1 MKKKIALLIAASMLA
16 SMTGCN
22 IAYESELPSE
32 GLHLTVSNADV
43 VIDFCYTNEAYKEY
57 FEFCEKEFEKQNEK
71 VDIVLH
77 CKTENMQ
84 YLEEIVNTTY
94 NEDSFMD
101 VYMLSDSNIGTAYLA
116 GVAAKNPY
124 DDFNEENYCSTALR
138 ASSYGDVMVGYPL
151 SYDTTFLL
159 YRSDLLNESDVSSFY
174 GLMGY
179 SDNADFSSEEFLS
192 IEAIFKCDD
201 DEIFNI
207 YGFIGSGI
215 DLGGDTGVDSSIV
228 DIDNGITERLSNEYM
243 TLLEYFSSNT
253 GDGYDAILGKFL
265 EGKYLATIGSTFDL
279 DEILESEVVYSIKP
293 VPDYAPMSKVA
304 PLSVTQCVVVN
315 MYSPNNDV
323 ASDFA
328 RFVTYEAAS
337 YLYDMSAKLSARK
350 GVQYDNKELG
360 NIYGSYEKASIKN
373 KLQYGEQFYPM
384 MEIALHNIVAGN
396 DIKTELSS
404 VQEHMEL
411 QLK

>member
-1 MKKKIALLIAASMLA
+1 MKKRIALLIAASMLA

-22 IAYESELPSE
+22 IAYESELATDGENS
-32 GLHLTVSNADV
+32 TVSNASV

-57 FEFCEKEFEKQNEK
+57 FEFCEEEFEKQNK
-71 VDIVLH
+71 DVDIVLH

-84 YLEEIVNTTY
+84 YLEDIVNTTY
-94 NEDSFMD
+94 SEDSFMD

-116 GVAAKNPY
+116 GVAAKNTY
-124 DDFNEENYCSTALR
+124 DVFNEENYCSTALN
-138 ASSYGDVMVGYPL
+138 ACSYGNVIVGYPL

-159 YRSDLLNESDVSSFY
+159 YRSDLLKKSDVSSFY
-174 GLMGY
+174 SLMSY
-179 SDNADFSSEEFLS
+179 SDTADFSSEEFLS
-192 IEAIFKCDD
+192 IEAIFKCDTND
-201 DEIFNI
+201 IFNI
-207 YGFIGSGI
+207 YGFIGNGI
-215 DLGGDTGVDSSIV
+215 NVGGPTGSDASVV
-228 DIDNGITERLSNEYM
+228 DIDNGITERLSNEYI
-243 TLLEYFSSNT
+243 TLIEYFSSNT
-253 GDGYDAILGKFL
+253 GEGHDVFLDKFL
-265 EGKYLATIGSTFDL
+265 SGKYLSTIASTL
-279 DEILESEVVYSIKP
+279 ELEKILASEVVYGIEP
-293 VPDYAPMSKVA
+293 VPDYASLSKIA

-315 MYSPNNDV
+315 MYSPNEGV

-337 YLYDMSAKLSARK
+337 YLYDMSGKLSARK

-384 MEIALHNIVAGN
+384 MEIALHNIVAGS
-396 DIKTELSS
+396 DIKTELAG
-404 VQEHMEL
+404 VQEHMEA